1 VTGRVSER
9 EEEDYVS
16 TSLIKLC
23 TKYRTVY
30 LKKHTFMAS
39 NSLNIINRNN
49 CKCNSYQ
56 MIVLIDQ
63 PNYTKTALTTTK
75 TITGNYLEN
84 THTLNKSFI
93 KSFST

>member
-1 VTGRVSER
+1 
-9 EEEDYVS
+9 
-16 TSLIKLC
+16 
-23 TKYRTVY
+23 
-30 LKKHTFMAS
+30 
-39 NSLNIINRNN
+39 
-49 CKCNSYQ
+49 

-75 TITGNYLEN
+75 TNTGNYLEN